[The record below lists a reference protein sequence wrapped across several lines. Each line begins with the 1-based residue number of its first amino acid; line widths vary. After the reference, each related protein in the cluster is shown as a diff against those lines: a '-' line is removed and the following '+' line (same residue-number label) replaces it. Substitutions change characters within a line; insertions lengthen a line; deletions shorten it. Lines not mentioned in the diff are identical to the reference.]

1 MQEFVSVSTQRVMN
15 LRRVL
20 HEVLYADSDEAITRA
35 AIASKVQI
43 TRATAT
49 RLSDQLVSLGLLHEL
64 PPVMTGGP
72 GRPGRVLV
80 GNNNLVSLGVD
91 IGVSWIRMMGLGLG
105 GEELFR
111 KQFELDV
118 PALSSEEVF
127 SLVGNEL
134 NLFISNLS
142 SRAVIFAVTV
152 SVPGL
157 VDSDNGSVIYAPNLD
172 WTNVDV
178 CQQVNR
184 VIQFSVKSIEVHN
197 EANMAALAHT
207 WKRPGCP
214 SGLDTF
220 AYISGGVGVGAAV
233 IENRQLYLGR
243 HGWVGEIGHLT
254 IDPRGIQC
262 KCGAQGCLERYVGRQ
277 ALEIRS
283 GDNAALVESARA
295 LGMALAALTNILDV
309 SLIIIGGD
317 LTKLFADY
325 SEEVKRLM
333 RLHTIADE
341 QRSLQITGS
350 AYEMPAVRGAAIQG
364 FQALLDAPTHFGKF
378 RAVDK

>member
-1 MQEFVSVSTQRVMN
+1 MQEFVSVFTQRAMN

-20 HEVLYADSDEAITRA
+20 HEVLYADSDEALTRA
-35 AIASKVQI
+35 AIASRVQI

-49 RLSDQLVSLGLLHEL
+49 RLSDQLVSLGLLQEL

-91 IGVSWIRMMGLGLG
+91 IGVSGIRLLGLGLG
-105 GEELFR
+105 GQELCR

-118 PALSSEEVF
+118 PSLSPEEVF
-127 SLVGNEL
+127 SRVGDEL
-134 NLFISNLS
+134 NGAISKLS
-142 SRAVIFAVTV
+142 ARTIIFSVTV

-157 VDSDNGSVIYAPNLD
+157 VDSDNRSVIYAPNLG
-172 WTNVDV
+172 WSNVDV
-178 CQQVNR
+178 RQQVKR
-184 VIQFSVKSIEVHN
+184 TIQFPVKSVEIHN
-197 EANMAALAHT
+197 EANMAAWAQA

-220 AYISGGVGVGAAV
+220 AYISGGIGVGAAV
-233 IENRQLYLGR
+233 VENRQLYQGC

-262 KCGAQGCLERYVGRQ
+262 KCGAQGCLERYVGRE
-277 ALEIRS
+277 ALEARHGNES
-283 GDNAALVESARA
+283 ALVESAGA
-295 LGMALAALTNILDV
+295 LGLALAALTNILDV

-317 LTKLFADY
+317 LTNFFA
-325 SEEVKRLM
+325 ENKAEVTRLM
-333 RLHTIADE
+333 HLHTIADE
-341 QRSLQITGS
+341 QRSLQITSS
-350 AYEMPAVRGAAIQG
+350 AYEMPAVRGAALQG
-364 FQALLDAPTHFGKF
+364 FQALLDAPTEFGKF
-378 RAVDK
+378 TR

>member
-1 MQEFVSVSTQRVMN
+1 MQEFVSVSTQRAMN

-20 HEVLYADSDEAITRA
+20 HEVLSAGSDEALTRA
-35 AIASKVQI
+35 AIASRVQI

-49 RLSDQLVSLGLLHEL
+49 RLSDQLVSLGLLQEL
-64 PPVMTGGP
+64 PPIMTGGP

-91 IGVSWIRMMGLGLG
+91 IGVSCIRMMGLGLG
-105 GEELFR
+105 GDELFR

-134 NLFISNLS
+134 NLFVSNLS

-157 VDSDNGSVIYAPNLD
+157 VDSDNRKVVYAPNLG
-172 WTNVDV
+172 WSHVDV
-178 CQQVNR
+178 CQQIR
-184 VIQFSVKSIEVHN
+184 SSIQFPVKSIEVHN
-197 EANMAALAHT
+197 EANMAAWTQA
-207 WKRPGCP
+207 WKHPGCP

-220 AYISGGVGVGAAV
+220 AYISGGIGVGAAV
-233 IENRQLYLGR
+233 VENRQLYQGR

-254 IDPRGIQC
+254 IDPHGIQC
-262 KCGAQGCLERYVGRQ
+262 KCGAQGCLERYVGRE
-277 ALEIRS
+277 ALEARR
-283 GDNAALVESARA
+283 GNEAALVESARA
-295 LGMALAALTNILDV
+295 LGLALAALTNILDV

-317 LTKLFADY
+317 LTNFFTEYKT
-325 SEEVKRLM
+325 EVTRLM
-333 RLHTIADE
+333 HLHTIADE
-341 QRSLQITGS
+341 QRFLQTTS
-350 AYEMPAVRGAAIQG
+350 STCEMPAVRGAAIRG
-364 FQALLDAPTHFGKF
+364 FRALLDAPTELGKF
-378 RAVDK
+378 AR